1 MGNVLQAL
9 NQGIDASNKITDT
22 SRKAAAYN
30 ALKSAYGDIA
40 GAPEQALELQSYDTR
55 ANEAPVDLAQKQ
67 LKLRSDTA
75 AAPLQQRKLAAQAGQ
90 EEEITS
96 DKADTRQA
104 QAILR
109 AAQFVQGGIDRGEDP
124 LAKFDQISPLL
135 KLSPEMTAAARASI
149 EKNPA
154 GVKDLIKAY
163 AAKGASGPPDPSNV
177 REYQF
182 YSGLSPEQQANYLGV
197 KRAAN
202 VGFGDVGGVRTA
214 TRVTPTGQITSTP
227 LGTLAGETNAAS
239 KIAAAKQVGEATGK
253 TEAQDLPMS
262 ATEVRRQQQSF
273 EADTQSFDV
282 ADKAIDKALKDTGYG
297 SAGLA
302 SHIPGN
308 PWAANLAADLDTV
321 QSKVVLDTI
330 SELKGLSKTG
340 STGFGQLSDRE
351 GDLIKARLGS
361 VKQATTPA
369 QLRESLIDL
378 RHQLEI
384 SRERLRNAHTADL
397 TARAPQPKSNKPESS
412 DTSGGRVEGDNVIL
426 NWNPAKGM
434 VE

>member
-96 DKADTRQA
+96 DKSDTRQA

-239 KIAAAKQVGEATGK
+239 KIAAAKQVGEASGK
-253 TEAQDLPMS
+253 IAAEDLPQS
-262 ATEVRRQQQSF
+262 QVGNVKAQQQA
-273 EADTQSFDV
+273 EATKQSFDV
-282 ADKAIDKALKDTGYG
+282 ADKAIEDATNNTGWL
-297 SAGLA
+297 SAGPL
-302 SHIPGN
+302 SHLPDFAN
-308 PWAANLAADLDTV
+308 PAAANLRGELNTV

-330 SELKGLSKTG
+330 TEMKNLSKTG

-351 GDLIKARLGS
+351 GQLISSRLGAVLQASTPARLKKALGDLQGQLKISRDRVLKAYQGEQAIKA
-361 VKQATTPA
+361 
-369 QLRESLIDL
+369 
-378 RHQLEI
+378 
-384 SRERLRNAHTADL
+384 
-397 TARAPQPKSNKPESS
+397 PKSNKPGSS
-412 DTSGGRVEGDNVIL
+412 DTSGGRVEGGNVIL
-426 NWNPAKGM
+426 KWNPAKGM